1 MTSVLYVKMK
11 KILNRE
17 GSCQVCLIK
26 DIEEYELAYTRK
38 EKTKEQIIHELKI
51 DNYKWYKHMRHVNA
65 VVVSNVN
72 EQYPDLAKDFI
83 DKMGDLLQ
91 LLETEKEKAEE
102 ITKEIH
108 GSSDPKLINA
118 WVSVNS
124 EIRKTIETIAKI
136 SGDLSTHTQI
146 THNTLNVEYNDVIEH
161 VLQNTCVKCKTK
173 LAESLPN
180 IIKKVD

>member
-1 MTSVLYVKMK
+1 MERFGFLKYGKSTV

-17 GSCQVCLIK
+17 VSCQVCLIK

-91 LLETEKEKAEE
+91 LLETE
-102 ITKEIH
+102 
-108 GSSDPKLINA
+108 
-118 WVSVNS
+118 
-124 EIRKTIETIAKI
+124 
-136 SGDLSTHTQI
+136 
-146 THNTLNVEYNDVIEH
+146 
-161 VLQNTCVKCKTK
+161 
-173 LAESLPN
+173 
-180 IIKKVD
+180 